1 MKRLEGRTLY
11 IIAAVVALL
20 LVVAWYFLLLNPKRS
35 EISDLTT
42 QVETAQTNLNA
53 EQQKLA
59 RYQSYQKSAPQ
70 SRTDV
75 VRLGKMLPESE
86 GVPSL
91 IVDLTKTASAA
102 GVTLDSITNGE
113 TSGGAPFGIQT
124 ATIQVS
130 GRFFDVEDF
139 LHRLESYVAWR
150 NESLRVTG
158 RMLQVTNLNISSSEE
173 ATAGTS
179 PKLTASVT
187 LDAYL
192 WGGGKAAPA
201 ASSAPA
207 ASASPSPSPSADGG
221 DGS

>member
-1 MKRLEGRTLY
+1 MKRLQGRMLY
-11 IIAAVVALL
+11 IIAVVVALL
-20 LVVAWYFLLLNPKRS
+20 IVVAWYFLLLNPKRT

-53 EQQKLA
+53 EQQKLV
-59 RYQSYQKSAPQ
+59 RYQSYKKSAPQ

-113 TSGGAPFGIQT
+113 TSAGAPFGVQT

-158 RMLQVTNLNISSSEE
+158 RILQVTNLNMSSSGD
-173 ATAGTS
+173 ATASTS
-179 PKLTASVT
+179 PKLTVSVT

-201 ASSAPA
+201 AT
-207 ASASPSPSPSADGG
+207 ASPSPSPSADGG

>member
-1 MKRLEGRTLY
+1 MNRLQGRTLY
-11 IIAAVVALL
+11 IIAAAVALL
-20 LVVAWYFLLLNPKRS
+20 IVVAWYFLLLNPKRG
-35 EISDLTT
+35 EISDLTA

-53 EQQKLA
+53 EQQKLV
-59 RYQSYQKSAPQ
+59 RYESYKKSAPQ

-113 TSGGAPFGIQT
+113 TSAGAPFGIQT

-139 LHRLESYVAWR
+139 VHRLESYVAWR

-158 RMLQVTNLNISSSEE
+158 RILQVTNLNMSSSGD
-173 ATAGTS
+173 AAAGTS
-179 PKLTASVT
+179 PKLTVSVT

-192 WGGGKAAPA
+192 WGGKA
-201 ASSAPA
+201 APA